1 MHELSIAEAIVEVA
15 VRHAAG
21 RRVSAVE
28 VRVGALR
35 QVVPEA
41 LEFAFALV
49 AQDTALDGARLELVP
64 VAARGRCRAC
74 GADCVME
81 DFPLRCARCGSLEMD
96 LLAGEELSVEAIE
109 LDDVETVTSEGTS
122 HDSHV

>member
-1 MHELSIAEAIVEVA
+1 MHELSIAEAIVDVA
-15 VRHAAG
+15 IRHAAG

-41 LEFAFALV
+41 LEFAFGLV
-49 AQDTALDGARLELVP
+49 AQGTALDGARLELVQ

-74 GADCVME
+74 ATDCAM
-81 DFPLRCARCGSLEMD
+81 DGFPLCCARCGSLEMD

>member
-41 LEFAFALV
+41 LEFAFSLV
-49 AQDTALDGARLELVP
+49 AEGTALDGARLQLVR

-74 GADCVME
+74 DADCVMD
-81 DFPLRCARCGSLEMD
+81 DFPLRCVRCGSLEMD
-96 LLAGEELSVEAIE
+96 LLAGEELSVEASE
-109 LDDVETVTSEGTS
+109 LDDGETVTSEGTS